1 VKASSAGL
9 IVLFAIVPFYGTL
22 AVFDPSRPP
31 IPPLV
36 PAAVAL
42 ALGVITLSA
51 LVAVVP
57 AAARS
62 ARRDWLTIALVVP
75 GLTLLVSALAGFD
88 PVTGAGLSIIVLGCG
103 AAGLALAR
111 DADAVTTARCVRAFL
126 WSGTLASL
134 LALAMVVARRPAGL
148 YAYNQGRAVGTFLNP
163 NELAAYLLIGLGI
176 ALPIAVAGRGRDRL
190 AVAAAAVFAV
200 TLAATFSRWG
210 AFSAV
215 CGAATYALFTR
226 TRALLVAALAVAI
239 AGIGIDV
246 LAGAQH
252 HNPRDTEAR
261 AVAWRAGLTTFA
273 RFPLLGVG
281 PLAFGR
287 TYDEMRPPEAPGPHT
302 PVAFDPHSLPIATAA
317 EGGILTLIMLAFS
330 PLTVELQVL
339 RAARAAAGVPR
350 ALAFGIAAGFVALLI
365 DCGINTIA
373 LFFPLFLTVVPLG
386 IAVSRTDAG

>member
-9 IVLFAIVPFYGTL
+9 IVLFAIVPLYGTL

-36 PAAVAL
+36 PDSVAI
-42 ALGVITLSA
+42 AIGFITIAA
-51 LVAVVP
+51 LVAVIP

-62 ARRDWLTIALVVP
+62 MRRDWLTVALLVP

-88 PVTGAGLSIIVLGCG
+88 PVTGIGLSLVVLGCG

-111 DADAVTTARCVRAFL
+111 DAEAATTARCVRALL
-126 WSGTLASL
+126 WSGTLSSL
-134 LALAMVVARRPAGL
+134 LALTMVVARRPAGL
-148 YAYNQGRAVGTFLNP
+148 FAYNQGRAVGTFLNP
-163 NELAAYLLIGLGI
+163 NELAAYLLVGLGI
-176 ALPIAVAGRGRDRL
+176 ALPLAVAGRGRDRL
-190 AVAAAAVFAV
+190 AVAASVVFAI
-200 TLAATFSRWG
+200 TLGATFSRWG
-210 AFSAV
+210 AASAV

-226 TRALLVAALAVAI
+226 TRPLLLAAVGVAIVGLAVNAF
-239 AGIGIDV
+239 
-246 LAGAQH
+246 AGARH

-261 AVAWRAGLTTFA
+261 AVAWRTGLTTFA

-281 PLAFGR
+281 PLAFSR

-317 EGGILTLIMLAFS
+317 EGGIVTLIMLAFS
-330 PLTVELQVL
+330 PLTVELHVL
-339 RAARAAAGVPR
+339 RAARVAAGVPR

-386 IAVSRTDAG
+386 IAVSRTDAV